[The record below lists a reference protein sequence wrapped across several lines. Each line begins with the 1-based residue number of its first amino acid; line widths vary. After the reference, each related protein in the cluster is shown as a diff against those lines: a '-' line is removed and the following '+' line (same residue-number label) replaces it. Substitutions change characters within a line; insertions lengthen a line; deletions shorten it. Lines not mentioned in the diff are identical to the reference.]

1 MKRLLRL
8 PAVEA
13 MVGMKKSQ
21 IFQAAKA
28 GLFPKPVTPMVNGR
42 AVAWVE
48 SEIDDYIDGRC
59 AARDAEPRER
69 ARYGRPPTR
78 KA

>member
-8 PAVEA
+8 PVVEDKT
-13 MVGMKKSQ
+13 GMKKTQ

-28 GLFPKPVTPMVNGR
+28 GLFPRPVTPMVNGR
-42 AVAWVE
+42 AVAWLE
-48 SEIDDYIDGRC
+48 EEIDAYIDSRC
-59 AARDAEPRER
+59 AARDAEPRQR
-69 ARYGRPPTR
+69 GRPPSR

>member
-13 MVGMKKSQ
+13 RVGMRKTQ

-28 GLFPKPVTPMVNGR
+28 GLFPRPVNPMVNGR
-42 AVAWVE
+42 AVAWLE
-48 SEIDDYIDGRC
+48 SEIDDFIDSRC
-59 AARDAEPRER
+59 AARDVEPRR
-69 ARYGRPPTR
+69 SGRPAIR